1 MEIVEAKTK
10 VSIAYTLKEM
20 SGRIL
25 EEIPPS
31 HPFVYIHGY
40 DNIIPG
46 LETALEGRKLGEKFT
61 VEIPFDQGY
70 GPYRDELLLQVPKE
84 ELQDVGGTLMP
95 SSTVVY
101 KSVADLG
108 PMTVALTF
116 EEAAA
121 KYVAEGAPVDLV
133 YPREGL
139 VSDQDG
145 IYIVKEIYKDTV
157 LVDGN
162 HPFAGK
168 DLIFEV
174 QVVNI
179 EEPSFTELE
188 SGFPDRDDNY
198 DDGDYPENYD
208 DRYDDFDGPDNHRR
222 WR

>member
-10 VSIAYTLKEM
+10 VSIAYTLKEL

-46 LETALEGRKLGEKFT
+46 LENALEGRKLGEKFSI
-61 VEIPFDQGY
+61 EIPYDMGY
-70 GPYRDELLLQVPKE
+70 GPYRNDLLIQVPKE
-84 ELQDVGGTLMP
+84 ELQEVGELWLGMELEMMQDNDIREFQLPDT
-95 SSTVVY
+95 
-101 KSVADLG
+101 ADEFVDGLN
-108 PMTVALTF
+108 LDD
-116 EEAAA
+116 
-121 KYVAEGAPVDLV
+121 EGD
-133 YPREGL
+133 G
-139 VSDQDG
+139 DG

-168 DLIFEV
+168 DLIFDV
-174 QVVNI
+174 QVVSI
-179 EEPSFTELE
+179 DAPSFTELE
-188 SGFPDRDDNY
+188 TGFPDRDEY
-198 DDGDYPENYD
+198 SEEDGFDGFD
-208 DRYDDFDGPDNHRR
+208 DRFDNDDFPDNQNRR

>member
-10 VSIAYTLKEM
+10 VGIAYTLKEL

-46 LETALEGRKLGEKFT
+46 LEDSLEGRRLGEKFT
-61 VEIPFDQGY
+61 VEIPFDMGY
-70 GPYRDELLLQVPKE
+70 GPYRNDLLIQVPKE
-84 ELQDVGGTLMP
+84 ELQEVGELWLGMELEMMQDNDIREFQLPDT
-95 SSTVVY
+95 
-101 KSVADLG
+101 ADEFVDGLN
-108 PMTVALTF
+108 LDDDS
-116 EEAAA
+116 
-121 KYVAEGAPVDLV
+121 EG
-133 YPREGL
+133 
-139 VSDQDG
+139 DG

-168 DLIFEV
+168 DLIFDV
-174 QVVNI
+174 QVVSI
-179 EEPSFTELE
+179 DAPSFTELE
-188 SGFPDRDDNY
+188 TGFPDRDEYSEEDGYDSFEDNQ
-198 DDGDYPENYD
+198 D
-208 DRYDDFDGPDNHRR
+208 RR